1 MNRKLSLKQVWIMLI
16 LFTAFVPPI
25 FVSAWFALDSYNT
38 KLTSALELQQ
48 QANLSRRNQI
58 VSEVYRLK
66 TVLLNKSDPLSFL
79 VDDELTPETLGQV
92 NYFLQQIRDREKTVH
107 GVMLLTP
114 KSEVLAVVAPYLDL
128 VSDEL
133 LSPKTL
139 KSVAE
144 SWGVVDVFEQP
155 EVVIPSKGK
164 IYVGLPELRRDALV
178 FTISVP
184 IGQPA
189 KAILIAQVDFN
200 ALWNDHVV
208 HLPTGAGIQD
218 YLIDSRGVLVTD
230 IVGSDYKHGALLTH
244 LEIVRSAIAGDERS
258 KDVPYT
264 GLFKQQVYGTVTSLP
279 SLNWSLVSEVNA
291 SEVTQSILSSLLEL
305 LLFILP
311 GMVLFAWF
319 VLYLSNKTLKP
330 IQQVNTAIKQVTLG
344 QYKFNIGLSGVRELD
359 DMSVGFNEMAEARRC
374 AEIELQ
380 NREQDLLIT
389 LNSIG
394 DAVITTDA
402 NGCVT
407 RMNPIAEQL
416 TGWLIRDAYGQTVK
430 SIFNIINATTREPI
444 QNPVEKVL
452 STGETVYLSNH
463 TTLVGKDGSEYQ
475 IADSAAPICDKGGD
489 ILGMVLVFNDV
500 TEQYRLREGARLT
513 QRTTQ
518 DLFNGMQTMA
528 AILNVDGEVVFTN
541 SGALEVLGLK
551 LSDLLGIKLWCCD
564 WFNYDA
570 EVAAIIES
578 DYKRACL
585 GKKVFRDIQLYTQ
598 QGLLWIEFSIHAVLG
613 EDGELKNLIAEARDI
628 TERKRLEV
636 ITLGIEENIRG
647 VKNQL
652 QNVINAAQLGYWD
665 WNCRTGEHIVNDI
678 WLEMLGLSRLDINNT
693 ADDWGKR
700 IHPEDKDRVLSVINE
715 HKRAGTSYAVEYRM
729 KHKDG
734 HWVWIEG
741 SGAVVEYDKTSGEP
755 IQMCGTHQDISHRKE
770 LENEAHASLQH
781 LKLYREQTPLAA
793 IEWSV
798 NFEVEDWNQ
807 AAENIF
813 GYKLEEIKG
822 RDFNMMLPES
832 AKVNVKEVWQDLMS
846 QTGGSKS
853 INENITKDG
862 RIILCEWH
870 NKAIVDES
878 GKVVGG
884 ASLVLDITQLK
895 EQQVQLQR
903 AQKMDALGKLVG
915 GIAHDYNNMLGVI
928 IGYTDLMQM
937 KFSHVEG
944 LQKYIDNI
952 AKAGDRGRKLTQRM
966 LNFSKKE
973 SSEASAVSMSDV
985 LIQQRDLLSKAITA
999 LITIEYDLCKPD
1011 WLVWVDPCELEDVLL
1026 NISINA
1032 QHAMPNGGTLTFT
1045 TEAIHLSPVDAK
1057 FLGLAENDYLK
1068 LSVSDT
1074 GCGMSDELMSKI
1086 FDPFFSTKGSYGTGL
1101 GLSQVYGFMER
1112 SGGIVKVYSEEGS
1125 GSEFSFYFPRYR
1137 GDNEIA
1143 NEQNLMNIDGAP
1155 GDGQTI
1161 LVVDD
1166 EPALRELAAEMLSLA
1181 GYRIVM
1187 ASDGDEA
1194 LDVLA
1199 NHHIDLVLSDVIMPN
1214 MDGYQLASHIERMY
1228 PNVKVQLASGYS
1240 DNRHTVAVDDELHKT
1255 LLHKPYTSL
1264 ELTGRI
1270 SQLLGEINNG

>member
-1 MNRKLSLKQVWIMLI
+1 MVLI

-25 FVSAWFALDSYNT
+25 LVTAWFAFDSYST
-38 KLTSALELQQ
+38 KLNSALELEL
-48 QANLSRRNQI
+48 QANTSRRNQI
-58 VSEVYRLK
+58 LSEVYRLE

-79 VDDELTPETLGQV
+79 VEDELTAKALKRV
-92 NYFLQQIRDREKTVH
+92 NYFLQQIRGREKTIH

-114 KSEVLAVVAPYLDL
+114 ESDVIAVVAPDLDIAN
-128 VSDEL
+128 DEL
-133 LSPKTL
+133 LSLETL

-155 EVVIPSKGK
+155 EVIIPARGK
-164 IYVGLPELRRDALV
+164 TYVGLPELYRDAII

-184 IGQPA
+184 IGKPA
-189 KAILIAQVDFN
+189 KAVLIAQVDFN
-200 ALWNDHVV
+200 ALWNNRAGR
-208 HLPTGAGIQD
+208 LPTDAGIRD
-218 YLIDSRGVLVTD
+218 YLVDSRGALVTD
-230 IVGSDYKHGALLTH
+230 IAGSDYKPGALLTH
-244 LEIVRSAIAGDERS
+244 LEIVRSAIAGKERS
-258 KDVPYT
+258 KDKSYT
-264 GLFKQQVYGTVTSLP
+264 GVLKQQVYGTVTNLP
-279 SLNWSLVSEVNA
+279 TLNWSLVSEVNA
-291 SEVTQSILSSLLEL
+291 LAITQPILSSLQKI

-311 GMVLFAWF
+311 GMVFFAWF

-330 IQQVNTAIKQVTLG
+330 IQQVNSAIKKVTLG
-344 QYKFNIGLSGVRELD
+344 QYQFNLGLSGVRELD
-359 DMSVGFNEMAEARRC
+359 EMSVGFNKMAEARRC

-380 NREQDLLIT
+380 KREQNLLIT

-407 RMNPIAEQL
+407 RMNPVAEQL
-416 TGWLIRDAYGQTVK
+416 TGWSIQDAYGQTVK
-430 SIFNIINATTREPI
+430 SIFSIINATTREAI

-463 TTLVGKDGSEYQ
+463 TTLVAKDGSEYQ
-475 IADSAAPICDKGGD
+475 IADSAAPICDEGGS

-500 TEQYRLREGARLT
+500 TEQYHLREEARLI

-528 AILNVDGEVVFTN
+528 VVLNVDGEVVFTN

-551 LSDLLGIKLWCCD
+551 LSDLLGVKLWQCE
-564 WFNYDA
+564 WFSYDKN
-570 EVAAIIES
+570 VAAGVES
-578 DYKRACL
+578 DYKQACL
-585 GKKVFRDIQLYTQ
+585 GEGVLHDVLIYTTH
-598 QGLLWIEFSIHAVLG
+598 GHLWVEFSIHAVLDD
-613 EDGELKNLIAEARDI
+613 DGQLKNLIAEGRDI
-628 TERKRLEV
+628 TERKRLET
-636 ITLGIEENIRG
+636 IAFETEENIRAS
-647 VKNQL
+647 KDQL
-652 QNVINAAQLGYWD
+652 QNIINAAQLGYWD
-665 WNCRTGEHIVNDI
+665 WNCQTNEHTVNDI
-678 WLEMLGLSRLDINNT
+678 WLGMLGLSRLDINNM
-693 ADDWGKR
+693 ADDWDKR
-700 IHPEDKDRVLSVINE
+700 IHPEDKDRVLSVISE
-715 HKRAGTSYAVEYRM
+715 HQREGCSYVVEYRM

-734 HWVWIEG
+734 YWVWIEG
-741 SGAVVEYDKTSGEP
+741 SGAVVEYDQTNGAP
-755 IQMCGTHQDISHRKE
+755 IRMCGTHQDISHRKE
-770 LENEAHASLQH
+770 LENEVHASLQH

-793 IEWSV
+793 IEWNV
-798 NFEVEDWNQ
+798 DFEVEDWNQ
-807 AAENIF
+807 AAESMF
-813 GYKLEEIKG
+813 GYTLEEIKG
-822 RDFNMMLPES
+822 RDFNMVLPES
-832 AKVNVKEVWQDLMS
+832 AKVNVKEVWQGLMS
-846 QTGGSKS
+846 QTGGSKN
-853 INENITKDG
+853 INENLTKDG

-878 GKVVGG
+878 GEVVGA

-973 SSEASAVSMSDV
+973 SSEASAVSISDV
-985 LIQQRDLLSKAITA
+985 LIQQRDLISKAITA
-999 LITIEYDLCKPD
+999 LIIIEYDLCKPD
-1011 WLVWVDPCELEDVLL
+1011 WLVWVDSSELEDVLL
-1026 NISINA
+1026 NVSINA

-1045 TEAIHLSPVDAK
+1045 TEAIHLSAVDAK

-1074 GCGMSDELMSKI
+1074 GCGMSNELMSKI
-1086 FDPFFSTKGSYGTGL
+1086 FDPFFSTKGSHGTGL

-1137 GDNEIA
+1137 DDNESG
-1143 NEQNLMNIDGAP
+1143 NEQSLINIDGTQ
-1155 GDGQTI
+1155 GDGQAI

-1181 GYRIVM
+1181 GYRILM
-1187 ASDGDEA
+1187 AGDGDEA

-1199 NHHIDLVLSDVIMPN
+1199 NHHVDLVLSDVIMPN
-1214 MDGYQLASHIERMY
+1214 MDGYQLAGRIEKQY
-1228 PNVKVQLASGYS
+1228 PTVKVQLASGYS
-1240 DNRHTVAVDDELHKT
+1240 DNRHTVAVNDELHKT

-1264 ELTGRI
+1264 ELTNRI
-1270 SQLLGEINNG
+1270 SQLLGEGK